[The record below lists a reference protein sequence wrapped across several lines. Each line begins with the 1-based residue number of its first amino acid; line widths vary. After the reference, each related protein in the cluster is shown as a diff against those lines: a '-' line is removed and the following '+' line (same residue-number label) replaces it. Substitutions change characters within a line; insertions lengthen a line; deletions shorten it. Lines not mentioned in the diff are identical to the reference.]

1 MDYVSVF
8 EMLKIGVGPSSSH
21 TLGPW
26 RAAEAFL
33 KELREKQ
40 LLEKVQKV
48 RVDLYGSLSLTGKGH
63 ATDLAAMLGLSGT
76 DPEYIP
82 IDSISTIIEAI
93 NKDKKLHLAGAFYID
108 FDPATQVVFNK
119 KFLPFHANGITFT
132 AEGMGMD
139 TYASLSRKRQ
149 KKTRG
154 RMRDKSSTSL
164 TNLSR
169 LRSF

>member
-1 MDYVSVF
+1 MEYVSVF

-33 KELREKQ
+33 KELRQ
-40 LLEKVQKV
+40 RQILEKVQHV

-82 IDSISTIIEAI
+82 VDSISTIINQI
-93 NKDKKLHLAGAFYID
+93 GKDKKLHLAGERFID
-108 FDPATQVVFNK
+108 FDPATDVVFNK

-132 AEGMGMD
+132 ATGEQFV
-139 TYASLSRKRQ
+139 RVV
-149 KKTRG
+149 
-154 RMRDKSSTSL
+154 
-164 TNLSR
+164 
-169 LRSF
+169 

>member
-48 RVDLYGSLSLTGKGH
+48 RVARFPLQEKD
-63 ATDLAAMLGLSGT
+63 MLPTL
-76 DPEYIP
+76 
-82 IDSISTIIEAI
+82 
-93 NKDKKLHLAGAFYID
+93 
-108 FDPATQVVFNK
+108 
-119 KFLPFHANGITFT
+119 
-132 AEGMGMD
+132 
-139 TYASLSRKRQ
+139 
-149 KKTRG
+149 
-154 RMRDKSSTSL
+154 
-164 TNLSR
+164 R
-169 LRSF
+169 LCWA